1 MNLILYVIY
10 YSSII
15 FNFVWILL
23 TIYFGFIIFRLKK
36 DANKT
41 NEYSKKPPN
50 NEYSYYI
57 RYLYSKKIDS
67 ATFISTIFE
76 LILKNSISLRR
87 YNKSEY
93 FFINNKVDENLNKS
107 EIEIKNILFKKLGD
121 GEKVSINSIRNSSK
135 KNSGYFYA
143 IYKEWQDT
151 LKCEVLKKKYFKRVK
166 PLIDKTIFYF
176 SFSFVTVFLDF
187 IFLKINVAAL
197 IIFTITST
205 LIVKVNN
212 YLKIDDE
219 LKNQYIEWIKFKNY
233 IKSCNNDLIDLDTIT
248 LEKYCLYAYIFDE
261 KENFKKI
268 INKKYY
274 KDKESIE
281 NSVLLSIVN
290 LGIFDNIEK
299 EIRKSIK
306 IAKINYT
313 YFFARNKGRG

>member
-1 MNLILYVIY
+1 M
-10 YSSII
+10 
-15 FNFVWILL
+15 
-23 TIYFGFIIFRLKK
+23 
-36 DANKT
+36 
-41 NEYSKKPPN
+41 
-50 NEYSYYI
+50 
-57 RYLYSKKIDS
+57 
-67 ATFISTIFE
+67 
-76 LILKNSISLRR
+76 
-87 YNKSEY
+87 
-93 FFINNKVDENLNKS
+93 
-107 EIEIKNILFKKLGD
+107 
-121 GEKVSINSIRNSSK
+121 
-135 KNSGYFYA
+135 
-143 IYKEWQDT
+143 
-151 LKCEVLKKKYFKRVK
+151 LKKKYFKRVK